1 MINDEER
8 QELIEEI
15 RLLKA
20 ILDFHVK
27 NQDQTLLNKADFEAH
42 VNDILD
48 RINVIKK
55 QLKSRKDE

>member
-1 MINDEER
+1 MINDEKR

-15 RLLKA
+15 RLLKT

-27 NQDQTLLNKADFEAH
+27 NQDQTLLNKDDFEAH

-48 RINVIKK
+48 RINDINK